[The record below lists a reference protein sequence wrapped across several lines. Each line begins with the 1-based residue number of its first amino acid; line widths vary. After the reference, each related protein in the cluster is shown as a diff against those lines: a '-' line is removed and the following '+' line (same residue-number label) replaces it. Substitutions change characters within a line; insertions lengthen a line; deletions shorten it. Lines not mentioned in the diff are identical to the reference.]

1 MAKNGLGKILTGVA
15 VISAGVALG
24 LVVYNKLDTIKRE
37 LNDDE
42 FEEYDFE
49 AEDEAMNAEAS
60 YVTLNTSVAEDNE

>member
-49 AEDEAMNAEAS
+49 GEEEAMNAEAS
-60 YVTLNTSVAEDNE
+60 YVTLNTAVAEDNE